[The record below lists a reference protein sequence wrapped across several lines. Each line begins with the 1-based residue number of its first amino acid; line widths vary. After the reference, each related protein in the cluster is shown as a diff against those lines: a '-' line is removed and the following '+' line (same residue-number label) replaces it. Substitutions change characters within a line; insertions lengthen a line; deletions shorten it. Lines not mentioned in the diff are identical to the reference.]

1 MPAKKSIRKP
11 VLSEDIDATP
21 MGMLLVISGPAGVG
35 KDTVWQATKDRLPG
49 FSKAL
54 TCTTRACR
62 PGEQDGVNYRFVS
75 EEEFDSLIAEDELL
89 EWAWVHGNRYGVPT
103 SEVVKRLSNGQHVV
117 CVIDVQGALRLHGLF
132 PTALLVF
139 LRPPHGKEA
148 EVLEQ
153 RILQRGA
160 VDEAELAER
169 LKTAAWE
176 LAQTQLYHHEII
188 NDNVENASEQL
199 SEIVLR
205 EQEAWLRNHEPDA
218 ASKQ

>member
-1 MPAKKSIRKP
+1 MSAKKSSRKT
-11 VLSEDIDATP
+11 VIKQDDDATP

-35 KDTVWQATKDRLPG
+35 KDTVWQAAKERLPD
-49 FSKAL
+49 FSKAI

-75 EEEFDSLIAEDELL
+75 DDEFDRLIDEDELL

-103 SEVVKRLSNGQHVV
+103 GEVVQRLTNGHHVV

-139 LRPPHGKEA
+139 LRPPHGKET
-148 EVLEQ
+148 EVLKQ
-153 RILQRGA
+153 RIRQRGA

-176 LAQTQLYHHEII
+176 LAQTQLYHYEII
-188 NDNVENASEQL
+188 NDNVEHAAEQL

-205 EQEAWLRNHEPDA
+205 EQEKWQRTHAVA
-218 ASKQ
+218 ANE